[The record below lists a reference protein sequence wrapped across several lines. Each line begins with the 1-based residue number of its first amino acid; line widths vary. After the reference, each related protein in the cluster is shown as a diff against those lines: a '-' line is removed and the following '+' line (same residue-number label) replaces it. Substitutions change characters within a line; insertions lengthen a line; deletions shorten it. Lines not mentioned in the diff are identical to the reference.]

1 MNIKFE
7 RLGWIV
13 AAGLAGSMVGMG
25 FQGASQKIGTVDM
38 GKVFSDS
45 SLVKKQSEQLR
56 GAQAVRKSVLEFL
69 DQNRSLTLEDATKYS
84 TLAVKDAPSAADK
97 QEMDRIATVANDTR
111 AKLSALQTKANPTAE
126 DTKQLQDFTA
136 RSSQIQQLLQ
146 DLSGKYDQDLRTLQ
160 DKLRTDTLDKVR
172 DAVKQIASKQGYT
185 VVFANEVAPYAAND
199 ITKEALDA
207 MNKANK

>member
-1 MNIKFE
+1 MKFE

-25 FQGASQKIGTVDM
+25 FQGATQKIGTVDM
-38 GKVFSDS
+38 SKVFGDS
-45 SLVKKQSEQLR
+45 ALVKKQSEQLR
-56 GAQAVRKSVLEFL
+56 TYQMARKSALEFL
-69 DQNRSLTLEDATKYS
+69 DQNRTLTLDEASKYA
-84 TLAVKDAPSAADK
+84 TLAVKDSPTAADK
-97 QEMDRIATVANDTR
+97 TELDRLTGVANEGR
-111 AKLSALQTKANPTAE
+111 GKLTALQTKVTPTAE
-126 DTKQLQDFTA
+126 DTKQLQDYTA

-146 DLSGKYDQDLRTLQ
+146 DLAGRFDQEVRTYQ
-160 DKLRTDTLDKVR
+160 DKLRSDTLDKVR
-172 DAVKQIASKQGYT
+172 DAVKQVSSKQGYT